1 MESLEG
7 ITDARYLNSVIK
19 ELSDRIDAKY
29 ISDGNHTFQQLYDY
43 IAYIE
48 ALFINV
54 ALAFKYDKLY
64 VKKEVINESE
74 FCVQIIYL
82 GTTTTKKYPIKYLNL
97 FKDIS
102 ERKIIP
108 QNLNDFLLA

>member
-1 MESLEG
+1 MENLEG

-19 ELSDRIDAKY
+19 ELSDRIDIKY

-43 IAYIE
+43 IAYTE

-54 ALAFKYDKLY
+54 AFKYDELY

-74 FCVQIIYL
+74 FYVQIIYL
-82 GTTTTKKYPIKYLNL
+82 GITTTKKYPIKYLNL

-102 ERKIIP
+102 EGKIIP
-108 QNLNDFLLA
+108 WNLNDFLFSLI

>member
-1 MESLEG
+1 MENLEG

-19 ELSDRIDAKY
+19 ELSDRIDTKY

-54 ALAFKYDKLY
+54 VLAFKYDKLY
-64 VKKEVINESE
+64 VKKEVINESK
-74 FCVQIIYL
+74 FYVQIIYL
-82 GTTTTKKYPIKYLNL
+82 DTTTTKKYLIKYLNL
-97 FKDIS
+97 FKDIQK
-102 ERKIIP
+102 EK
-108 QNLNDFLLA
+108 

>member
-1 MESLEG
+1 MENLEG

-82 GTTTTKKYPIKYLNL
+82 GTTTIKYLNL

>member
-1 MESLEG
+1 MENLEG

-19 ELSDRIDAKY
+19 ELSDRIDTKY

-64 VKKEVINESE
+64 VKKEVINKSE
-74 FCVQIIYL
+74 FYVQIIYL

>member
-1 MESLEG
+1 MENLEG

-19 ELSDRIDAKY
+19 ELSDRIDTKY

-54 ALAFKYDKLY
+54 ALASKYDKLY

-74 FCVQIIYL
+74 FYVQIIYL
-82 GTTTTKKYPIKYLNL
+82 DTATTKKYPIKYLNL

-108 QNLNDFLLA
+108 WNLNDFLLA